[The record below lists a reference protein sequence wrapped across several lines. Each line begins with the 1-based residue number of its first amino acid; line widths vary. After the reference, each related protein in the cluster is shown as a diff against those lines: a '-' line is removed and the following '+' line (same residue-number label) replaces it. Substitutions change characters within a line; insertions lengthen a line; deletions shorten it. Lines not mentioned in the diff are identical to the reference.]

1 MRTAFGVAP
10 TATAVVRGIARA
22 LWARM
27 KVVFVNRFYAPDH
40 SATSQMLTDLAVA
53 LAAEGV
59 DVHVV
64 TSRLRYDDPADRFP
78 ASETLDGVRVHRVR
92 TTAFG
97 RGSLAGRAVDYASF
111 YVAAFARLVAL
122 LRRGDIVVA
131 KTDPPLISV
140 PVGWAGWLRGARR
153 VNWLQDVF
161 PEVAAELGMGVAR
174 GVPGRVATWLRNRSL
189 RAASANV
196 AIGMRMRDRVAAQGV
211 SPRTIAVIPNWAD
224 GTAVTPVPRDA
235 NPLRAE
241 WGLAGKFVVG
251 YSGNMGRAHEFRTIV
266 DAAAA
271 LREDRDTVFLFI
283 GGGAQK
289 AMIAAASAERGLA
302 NLLFKPY
309 QPRERLAQ
317 SLGAADVHLVT
328 LRPEL
333 EGLIVPSKF
342 YGIAAAARP
351 AICIGDPEGEIGTE
365 IRAADCGRCVRQGD
379 AAGLVAAIREMRDSA
394 EARER
399 MGQSARCLFDERYD
413 KPIGAGKW
421 RALLRAVG
429 EGRPLPD

>member
-1 MRTAFGVAP
+1 M
-10 TATAVVRGIARA
+10 
-22 LWARM
+22 
-27 KVVFVNRFYAPDH
+27 
-40 SATSQMLTDLAVA
+40 
-53 LAAEGV
+53 
-59 DVHVV
+59 
-64 TSRLRYDDPADRFP
+64 
-78 ASETLDGVRVHRVR
+78 
-92 TTAFG
+92 
-97 RGSLAGRAVDYASF
+97 
-111 YVAAFARLVAL
+111 
-122 LRRGDIVVA
+122 
-131 KTDPPLISV
+131 

-174 GVPGRVATWLRNRSL
+174 GVPGRAATWLRNRSL
-189 RAASANV
+189 RKATANV
-196 AIGMRMRDRVAAQGV
+196 AIGTRMRDRMAAQGV
-211 SPRTIAVIPNWAD
+211 EPRTIVVIPNWAD
-224 GTAVTPVPRDA
+224 GAAVTPVPRDA

-271 LREDRDTVFLFI
+271 LREDRDIVFLFI

-289 AMIAAASAERGLA
+289 EMIAAASAERGLA

-351 AICIGDPEGEIGTE
+351 AICIGDPEGEIGSE

-379 AAGLVAAIREMRDSA
+379 VAGLVAAIREMRDERRKRASA
-394 EARER
+394 WAKARGASSTNATTSR
-399 MGQSARCLFDERYD
+399 SASGSGARCCARSARDGRYRTRRQSKFARSDAKGQSPFRSRQKTDRLRRQSDHAGSSGWRTACLGNRPPQHELPSGRDSWRSYGRASSTGAFGHQRTVERV
-413 KPIGAGKW
+413 PLGGPSMAPQPP
-421 RALLRAVG
+421 
-429 EGRPLPD
+429 GRFVQLHGFGPPV